1 MFMFFKQ
8 LKIEINELYS
18 PLRNN
23 FKDSLYVKNVQVIDA
38 IDKMSYS

>member
-1 MFMFFKQ
+1 MFKFFKQ

-23 FKDSLYVKNVQVIDA
+23 FKDSLNVKNV
-38 IDKMSYS
+38 